1 MEALKFTVA
10 AYGLTIVFAMIIAC
24 FIPALAWA
32 IKKMNLDASEDPVD
46 LAIPSSD
53 SMKEEETIAVA
64 IAVAHLQRK

>member
-1 MEALKFTVA
+1 MEALKFTLA

-24 FIPALAWA
+24 FIPVLAWA
-32 IKKMNLDASEDPVD
+32 VKKMNFDDDESPAN
-46 LAIPSSD
+46 LAVPSSD

>member
-1 MEALKFTVA
+1 MESLKFSLA

-32 IKKMNLDASEDPVD
+32 IKKMNLDSAEEPPD
-46 LAIPSSD
+46 LTLPSSD

-64 IAVAHLQRK
+64 IAVAHIQRK

>member
-1 MEALKFTVA
+1 MEALKFMFA

-32 IKKMNLDASEDPVD
+32 IKKMNLDPPEEPVD
-46 LAIPSSD
+46 LSVPSSD
-53 SMKEEETIAVA
+53 SMKEEQAIAVA

>member
-1 MEALKFTVA
+1 MESLKFSLA

-32 IKKMNLDASEDPVD
+32 IKKLNLDAGDQQLD

-53 SMKEEETIAVA
+53 SMKEEEAIAVA

>member
-1 MEALKFTVA
+1 MESLNFTLA

-32 IKKMNLDASEDPVD
+32 IKKMNLDPSVEAPD

-53 SMKEEETIAVA
+53 SMKEEETVAVA

>member
-1 MEALKFTVA
+1 MEALKFTLA

-24 FIPALAWA
+24 FIPVLAWA
-32 IKKMNLDASEDPVD
+32 IKKMNLESAEEPVN

-53 SMKEEETIAVA
+53 SMKEEEAIAVA